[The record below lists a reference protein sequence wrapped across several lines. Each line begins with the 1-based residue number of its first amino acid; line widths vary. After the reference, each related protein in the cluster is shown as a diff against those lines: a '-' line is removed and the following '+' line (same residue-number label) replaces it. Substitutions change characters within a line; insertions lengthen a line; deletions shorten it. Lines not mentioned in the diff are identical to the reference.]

1 MKMWDRCAICGKY
14 IPLGEPCYGVK
25 NWRGDP
31 IGGDTICRDCLVPEN
46 APTLAPPTEW
56 ISIEDRLPE
65 ECADILLCRKI
76 LKIPEI
82 GTYRQARFW
91 VYDEIGDVYQVDDI
105 THWMPIPTL
114 YDIDHIHISEP
125 TEG

>member
-1 MKMWDRCAICGKY
+1 MVRAIDASRF
-14 IPLGEPCYGVK
+14 GEIMEQWK
-25 NWRGDP
+25 K
-31 IGGDTICRDCLVPEN
+31 DCLECDDQYGADVISDVILQLDDM
-46 APTLAPPTEW
+46 PTLTPPTEW
-56 ISIEDRLPE
+56 VRVKDRLPE

-125 TEG
+125 PEG